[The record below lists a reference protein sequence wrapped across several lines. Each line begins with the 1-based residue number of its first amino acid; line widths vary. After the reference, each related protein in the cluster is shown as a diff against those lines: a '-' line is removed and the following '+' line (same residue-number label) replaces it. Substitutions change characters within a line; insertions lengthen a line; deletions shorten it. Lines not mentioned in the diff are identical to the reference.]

1 MRAAGMTLVEVVAAL
16 ALLAGLLTASLMA
29 SSRLKEQATGS
40 AIRDQA
46 ADAGEALMESFWP
59 RREEMPRDGSGPI
72 PGYPGWR
79 YRCASRPA
87 TQPPLRELEA
97 RIVRIEIIAPRDS
110 RPALTLEIALAK
122 EIRDVP

>member
-1 MRAAGMTLVEVVAAL
+1 MTLVEVVAAL

-29 SSRLKEQATGS
+29 ASRLKEQATGS
-40 AIRDQA
+40 TLRDQGAQA
-46 ADAGEALMESFWP
+46 AQALMESFWP

-87 TQPPLRELEA
+87 SQPVLQDLEA
-97 RIVRIEIIAPRDS
+97 RIVRIEIIAPRQS
-110 RPALTLEIALAK
+110 QPALTLEIVLPK